1 VSAPEISYAQS
12 GEIDIAYQVLGEGP
26 PDLIWAAGAYTHLGV
41 MWEHPGYRRF
51 CEQLASFSRLIL
63 FDKRGMGLSERV
75 RVGTLEERMDDVRAV
90 LDAAGSERAALA
102 GVSEGG
108 PLSMLFAASYPERTD
123 ALLLIGAEVK
133 EETTDDWPWGETTRE
148 EHHSYIETI
157 HERWGKGISAPFF
170 FPNDPDPE
178 GMKAWF
184 GKLQSAAMT
193 PRDASAFQDMAFEID
208 VRDVVPAVRVPTLIV
223 HNVDDP
229 VCHVEN
235 ARFLARNI
243 PGAKFVEL
251 PGNIHI
257 PWAEAATGDDILAE
271 IREFL
276 TGVREAPEPDRVL
289 ATVLFTDI
297 VGSTERAAE
306 VGDRRWRE
314 LLENHH
320 ATIRH
325 QLERYRGR
333 EIDTAGDGFLAS
345 FDGPARAIRCAR
357 SAVDAVRGAG
367 LVIRAGVHTGECEVV
382 GDKLAGVAVHIGA
395 RVASKAGPG
404 EVLVSGTVH
413 DLVAG
418 SGIGLEDRGST
429 ELKGVP
435 GEWRLYAVSSD
446 GS

>member
-1 VSAPEISYAQS
+1 VSAPEIRYAPS

-26 PDLIWAAGAYTHLGV
+26 PDLIWAAGAMTHLGV

-63 FDKRGMGLSERV
+63 FDKRGMELSERV
-75 RVGTLEERMDDVRAV
+75 RAGTLEERMDDVRAV
-90 LDAAGSERAALA
+90 LDAAGAERAALA

-108 PLSMLFAASYPERTD
+108 PLSLLFAATYPERTE
-123 ALLLIGAEVK
+123 AVLLIGAEVK
-133 EETTDDWPWGETTRE
+133 EETTDDWPWGESTRAEHE
-148 EHHSYIETI
+148 EWMAGLHD
-157 HERWGKGISAPFF
+157 RWGKALAIEHF
-170 FPNDPDPE
+170 FPNDPDPKGIRE
-178 GMKAWF
+178 WF
-184 GKLQSAAMT
+184 GRLQTASMT
-193 PRDASAFQDMAFEID
+193 PRDAAAFMNMAFDID
-208 VRDVVPAVRVPTLIV
+208 VRAVVPAVRVPTLIV
-223 HNVDDP
+223 HTENDP
-229 VCHVEN
+229 ICHVEN
-235 ARFLARNI
+235 ARYLAKHI
-243 PGAKFVEL
+243 PDARYVEL
-251 PGNIHI
+251 AGNVHI

-306 VGDRRWRE
+306 LGDRRWRE
-314 LLENHH
+314 LLESHH
-320 ATIRH
+320 ATIRR
-325 QLERYRGR
+325 QLERHRGR

-357 SAVDAVRGAG
+357 AAVDAVRGAG
-367 LVIRAGVHTGECEVV
+367 LDIRAGVHTGECEVV
-382 GDKLAGVAVHIGA
+382 GEKLAGLAVHIGA

-418 SGIGLEDRGST
+418 SGIVLEDRGST
-429 ELKGVP
+429 QLKGVP

>member
-1 VSAPEISYAQS
+1 MSAPEIRYAQS

-26 PDLIWAAGAYTHLGV
+26 PDLIWVAGAITHLDV
-41 MWEHPGYRRF
+41 MWEQPGYRRF
-51 CEQLASFSRLIL
+51 CEQLASFTRLIL
-63 FDKRGMGLSERV
+63 FDKRGMGLSERA

-108 PLSMLFAASYPERTD
+108 PLSMLFAASYPERTE

-133 EETTDDWPWGETTRE
+133 EETTDDWPWGESTRA
-148 EHHSYIETI
+148 EHEAWMEVLP
-157 HERWGKGISAPFF
+157 ERWGKGLGALYF

-178 GMKAWF
+178 GIKAWF
-184 GKLQSAAMT
+184 GRLQTASMT
-193 PRDASAFQDMAFEID
+193 PRDAIAFQNMAFDID

-223 HNVDDP
+223 HTADDP

-235 ARFLARNI
+235 ARYLARHI
-243 PGAKFVEL
+243 TGARYVEL
-251 PGNIHI
+251 SGNTHI
-257 PWAEAATGDDILAE
+257 PWAEAAAGDDVLAE

-297 VGSTERAAE
+297 VGSSERAAE
-306 VGDRRWRE
+306 LGDRRWRE
-314 LLENHH
+314 LLESHH
-320 ATIRH
+320 ATIRR
-325 QLERYRGR
+325 QLERHRGR

-357 SAVDAVRGAG
+357 AAVDAVRGAG
-367 LVIRAGVHTGECEVV
+367 LEIRAGVHTGECELV

-404 EVLVSGTVH
+404 EILVSGTVH

-418 SGIGLEDRGST
+418 SGIELEERGSAQ
-429 ELKGVP
+429 LKGIP
-435 GEWRLYAVSSD
+435 GEWRLYAV
-446 GS
+446 GAAA

>member
-1 VSAPEISYAQS
+1 MSAPEIRYAPS

-26 PDLIWAAGAYTHLGV
+26 LDLIWAAGAMTHLSV
-41 MWEHPGYRRF
+41 LWEHPGYRRF

-90 LDAAGSERAALA
+90 LDDAGSERAVLA

-108 PLSMLFAASYPERTD
+108 PLSLLFAATYPERTE

-133 EETTDDWPWGETTRE
+133 EETTDDWPWGEATRAEHE
-148 EHHSYIETI
+148 EWIAALHS
-157 HERWGKGISAPFF
+157 RWGKALRSDHF
-170 FPNDPDPE
+170 FPNDPEPAGFSE
-178 GMKAWF
+178 WWGR
-184 GKLQSAAMT
+184 LQTASMT
-193 PRDASAFQDMAFEID
+193 PRDAAAFMNMAFDID

-223 HNVDDP
+223 HHVDDLI
-229 VCHVEN
+229 CHVEN
-235 ARFLARNI
+235 ARFLAKHI
-243 PGAKFVEL
+243 PGARYVEL
-251 PGNIHI
+251 PGNLHI
-257 PWAEAATGDDILAE
+257 PWAQAAAADDVLAE

-276 TGVREAPEPDRVL
+276 TGVREPPEPDRVL
-289 ATVLFTDI
+289 TTVLFTDI
-297 VGSTERAAE
+297 VGSTKRAAE
-306 VGDRRWRE
+306 LGDRRWRE

-357 SAVDAVRGAG
+357 ASVDAVRSAG
-367 LVIRAGVHTGECEVV
+367 LDIRAGVHTGECEVV

-418 SGIGLEDRGST
+418 SGIRLDDRGST